1 MSSPRRAIRRRA
13 VLALAA
19 LAAFAPAAGA
29 AAADHIKATVPVPT
43 DTAYAMYWVAADKG
57 YYAEENLDV
66 EVVQAGGGV
75 ATPALLS
82 GDTQFSGSPGA
93 AIPAIL
99 KGAPLKLVF
108 VTQDHPAYQ
117 LWASDPAIK
126 TLQDLKGRQV
136 GVITRGDSTEA
147 ATRRALIAAGV
158 DPATVAFTGMS
169 MPGARAT
176 AILTGALPAAALT
189 FDDVATVETSG
200 KAHLLADISRTVQ
213 MVVGGAVAS
222 DRMLKENRP
231 LALRFIRALMKGYR
245 YVRANKDGT
254 IAILKKRYPNVS
266 EEHYALVYD
275 RVAATMT
282 KDGTVPDA
290 LAQQAIDE
298 NAEVLGIP
306 PEKRRPL
313 AEFVDFSLARDANA
327 SLDAEGW
334 KPAP

>member
-1 MSSPRRAIRRRA
+1 MWNRRRAARRRAI
-13 VLALAA
+13 LALAA
-19 LAAFAPAAGA
+19 LAAFAPGA
-29 AAADHIKATVPVPT
+29 KAADHIKATVPVPT

-57 YYAEENLDV
+57 YYAAENLDV
-66 EVVQAGGGV
+66 DVVVAGGGV

-82 GDTQFSGSPGA
+82 GDAQFTGSPGA

-126 TLQDLKGRQV
+126 TLQDLKGRQI

-169 MPGARAT
+169 MPGARAS

-189 FDDVATVETSG
+189 FDNVATVENSG
-200 KAHLLADISRTVQ
+200 KAHLLVDISETVQ
-213 MVVGGAVAS
+213 MVVGGAVTS

-231 LALRFIRALMKGYR
+231 LAVRFIRALLKGYR

-254 IAILKKRYPNVS
+254 IAILIKRYPNVS
-266 EEHYALVYD
+266 REHYALVYD
-275 RVAATMT
+275 RVMATMT
-282 KDGTVPDA
+282 KDGAVSNG

-306 PEKRRPL
+306 PERRRPL
-313 AEFVDFSLARDANA
+313 AEFVDFSLVREANA

-334 KPAP
+334 TPTP

>member
-1 MSSPRRAIRRRA
+1 M
-13 VLALAA
+13 LALAA
-19 LAAFAPAAGA
+19 PRAAV
-29 AAADHIKATVPVPT
+29 AADHIKATIPVPT

-57 YYAEENLDV
+57 YFAAENLDV
-66 EVVQAGGGV
+66 DVVVAGGGV
-75 ATPALLS
+75 ATPALIS

-99 KGAPLKLVF
+99 KGAPIKLVF

-136 GVITRGDSTEA
+136 GVISRGDSLEA
-147 ATRRALIAAGV
+147 ATRRALLAAGV

-189 FDDVATVETSG
+189 FDDVATVENSG
-200 KAHLLADISRTVQ
+200 KAHLLADIANTVQ
-213 MVVGGAVAS
+213 MVVGGAVTS
-222 DRMLKENRP
+222 DRMLRENRP
-231 LALRFIRALMKGYR
+231 LALRFMRALMKGYR
-245 YVRANKDGT
+245 YVRAEKDGT
-254 IAILKKRYPNVS
+254 IAILTKRYPNQTYD
-266 EEHYALVYD
+266 HYALVYG
-275 RVAATMT
+275 RVVATMT
-282 KDGTVPDA
+282 KDGTVPDT

-313 AEFVDFSLARDANA
+313 SEFVDFSLARDANA
-327 SLDAEGW
+327 ALDAEGW
-334 KPAP
+334 KPVP